1 MKIPLDK
8 DRAAE
13 AKAIVVQAFR
23 NGPIED
29 LHTGKVCPVC
39 SEDPS
44 LSRISDAEMKAIMKA
59 AVTQVYKL
67 LWLRDHDIEAMRRSW
82 HTVAGSACTGTIPT
96 SDKKPTTRTRMT
108 CLAL

>member
-8 DRAAE
+8 VRAIE

-29 LHTGKVCPVC
+29 LHAGKVCPVC

-44 LSRISDAEMKAIMKA
+44 FSRISDAEMKTIMKA

-67 LWLRDHDIEAMRRSW
+67 LWLRDHDIESYAEKLAYGHRF
-82 HTVAGSACTGTIPT
+82 
-96 SDKKPTTRTRMT
+96 
-108 CLAL
+108 CLHWDDPDL

>member
-8 DRAAE
+8 ARAVE

-29 LHTGKVCPVC
+29 LHAGKVCPVC
-39 SEDPS
+39 NEDPS
-44 LSRISDAEMKAIMKA
+44 FSRISDAEMKAIMKA

-67 LWLRDHDIEAMRRSW
+67 LWLRDHDIEDYAQKLAYARRF
-82 HTVAGSACTGTIPT
+82 
-96 SDKKPTTRTRMT
+96 
-108 CLAL
+108 CLHWDDPDI